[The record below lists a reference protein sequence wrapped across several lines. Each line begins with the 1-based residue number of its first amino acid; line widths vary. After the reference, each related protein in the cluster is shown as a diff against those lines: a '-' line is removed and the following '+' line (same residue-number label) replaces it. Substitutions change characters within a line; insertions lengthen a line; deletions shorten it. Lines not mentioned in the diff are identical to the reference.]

1 MKRRAKTKEEKKN
14 KELYVYGAL
23 CMFLVS
29 SKDVYFALRKK
40 LNILKTI
47 YNTSRTSARDKYYED
62 NVLYYNRHL

>member
-1 MKRRAKTKEEKKN
+1 
-14 KELYVYGAL
+14 
-23 CMFLVS
+23 MFLVS
-29 SKDVYFALRKK
+29 SKDAYFAHRQK